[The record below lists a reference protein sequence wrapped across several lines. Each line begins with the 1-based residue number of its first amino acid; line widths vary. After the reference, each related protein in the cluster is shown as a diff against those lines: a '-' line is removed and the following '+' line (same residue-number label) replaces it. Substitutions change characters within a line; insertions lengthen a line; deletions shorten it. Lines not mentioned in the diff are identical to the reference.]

1 MRFLPT
7 SLPGVLLI
15 EADVF
20 GDARGFFLETYRR
33 EEFAAA
39 GIDLPFVQDNHSGS
53 VRGVL
58 RGLHYQEPF
67 AQGKLIRCVA
77 GSVFDVA
84 VDIRAGSPAFG
95 RWFGAELSA
104 ENKIQMWVPP
114 GFAHGFCVT
123 SEWGEI
129 VYKCTDVWRKE
140 NDRAIRW
147 DDPEIGIAWPTAEPI
162 LSAKDAVA
170 PMLRDATVLPRPGV

>member
-7 SLPGVLLI
+7 SLPGVIVI
-15 EADVF
+15 EPDVF
-20 GDARGFFLETYRR
+20 GDERGFFLETYRS

-58 RGLHYQEPF
+58 RGLHYQEPSP
-67 AQGKLIRCVA
+67 QGKLIRCISGA
-77 GSVFDVA
+77 AFDVA
-84 VDIRAGSPAFG
+84 VDIRKGSPHFG
-95 RWFGAELSA
+95 KWFAAELSA
-104 ENKIQMWVPP
+104 ENKLQMWVPA

-140 NDRAIRW
+140 NDRAIAW
-147 DDPEIGIAWPTAEPI
+147 NDPEIGIEWPVAEPL
-162 LSAKDAVA
+162 LSAKDAAA
-170 PMLRDATVLPRPGV
+170 PTLRDAPVLPRV

>member
-7 SLPGVLLI
+7 SLPGVIVI
-15 EADVF
+15 EPDVF
-20 GDARGFFLETYRR
+20 GDERGFFLETYRS

-58 RGLHYQEPF
+58 RGLHYQEPSP
-67 AQGKLIRCVA
+67 QGKLIRCISGA
-77 GSVFDVA
+77 VFDVA
-84 VDIRAGSPAFG
+84 VDIRKGSPHFG
-95 RWFGAELSA
+95 KWFAAELSS
-104 ENKIQMWVPP
+104 ENKLQMWVPA

-140 NDRAIRW
+140 NDRAIAW
-147 DDPEIGIAWPTAEPI
+147 NDPEIGIEWPVAEPL
-162 LSAKDAVA
+162 LSAKDAAA
-170 PMLRDATVLPRPGV
+170 PTLRDAPVLPRV

>member
-7 SLPGVLLI
+7 PLPGVILV

-20 GDARGFFLETYRR
+20 GDERGFFLETYRT

-39 GIDLPFVQDNHSGS
+39 GIDAPFVQDNHSGS

-67 AQGKLIRCVA
+67 AQGKLIRCVS

-84 VDIRAGSPAFG
+84 VDIRKGSPTFG
-95 RWFGAELSA
+95 KWFAAELSA
-104 ENKIQMWVPP
+104 ENKLQMWVPA

-123 SEWGEI
+123 SAWGEI

-140 NDRAIRW
+140 NDRAIAW
-147 DDPEIGIAWPTAEPI
+147 NDPEIGIEWPIADPI
-162 LSAKDAVA
+162 LSAKDAAA
-170 PMLRDATVLPRPGV
+170 PPLRAAAVLPAI